1 MKTPD
6 IKPKINIAELVD
18 AFRAQEQERLDIHAA
33 EVAKRNAE
41 KKIEIE
47 RNAELINDVRPALEE
62 VAATLP
68 NGRVFVPHNP
78 YASYHDK
85 DWHTNKLEIQW
96 TWQPRLKPDPNNR
109 NGYIISRRVSAY
121 FDSESGLPRY
131 ILEHG
136 SEGGL
141 LLIGDDEVPTIS
153 STYNFADIIIPF
165 TRWAGLSKA
174 NNW

>member
-6 IKPKINIAELVD
+6 IKPKINIAQLVD
-18 AFRAQEQERLDIHAA
+18 AFRAHEQERLDIHAA
-33 EVAKRNAE
+33 EVAERNAE
-41 KKIEIE
+41 IQIKVE

-62 VAATLP
+62 VAALLP
-68 NGRVFVPHNP
+68 NGRVFVPLNP
-78 YASYHDK
+78 FATYYDK
-85 DWHTNKLEIQW
+85 DWNTNKLEIEW
-96 TWQPRLKPDPNNR
+96 TWRPNYKSCG
-109 NGYIISRRVSAY
+109 GYVISRRVSAY

-131 ILEHG
+131 VLEHG

-141 LLIGDDEVPTIS
+141 LLDDADEVPTIG
-153 STYNFADIIIPF
+153 STHNFADIIIPF